1 VSAEALRSPLAAARP
16 DAWGAWREAAGA
28 LRGVLLFVALAAF
41 VPVVFTDA
49 YHLRLAT
56 EVLINAL
63 LATSLNLLVGY
74 GGMVSLGHAAFF
86 GVGAYTSGLLLLR
99 AEQPVLVSM
108 AAGVVM
114 SAVLAWVIGAFC
126 VRTAEVYFA
135 MLTLAFGQL
144 LFVVAYYWVGLT
156 RGDDG
161 LVGIPAGRLAIPGVA
176 RLDLGD
182 PVAFYFFTLVVVGA
196 GMAVCRIVVGSSFG
210 MSLRGLR
217 ENRQRVAFVGGDVA
231 RLRLRVFVLAG
242 TIAGLAGGVYAPFQ
256 GFVSPEILYWTRS
269 GEILLAT
276 VLGGIYSFWGPPVGA
291 GLMLMLKDALLAYT
305 ERWKLALGLA
315 LLLIVLFLPGGL
327 IGYLEAKVGD
337 VRQRRRRS

>member
-1 VSAEALRSPLAAARP
+1 VSTGALASPVAAARP
-16 DAWGAWREAAGA
+16 AGPWLGTASA
-28 LRGVLLFVALAAF
+28 LRGVLVFAVLSALFPLA
-41 VPVVFTDA
+41 FTDS

-99 AEQPVLVSM
+99 AEQPVLVSI
-108 AAGVVM
+108 AAGMAVA
-114 SAVLAWVIGAFC
+114 AVLAWVIGTFC

-161 LVGIPAGRLAIPGVA
+161 LVGIPSGRLAVPGVF

-182 PVAFYFFTLVVVGA
+182 PLVFYFFALAVVVA
-196 GMAVCRIVVGSSFG
+196 GIAVCRIVIGSSFG
-210 MSLRGLR
+210 TSLRGIR
-217 ENRQRVAFVGGDVA
+217 ENRQRIAFLGGDVA

-242 TIAGLAGGVYAPFQ
+242 AMAGLAGGLYAPFQ

-269 GEILLAT
+269 GEVLLAT
-276 VLGGIYSFWGPPVGA
+276 VLGGMFSFWGPPVGV
-291 GLMLMLKDALLAYT
+291 GLMLALKDTLLAYT
-305 ERWKLALGLA
+305 ERWKLVLGLA

-327 IGYLEAKVGD
+327 IGYLEDRIAR
-337 VRQRRRRS
+337 VRQRRNRAQH